1 VVQPHTAT
9 DVRGEPTFRAYTDT
23 HIDKLAARA
32 RFSID
37 ERLAMRA
44 VAAVLPFRT
53 NTYVVDELI
62 DWMAVPDDP
71 IFRLTFPQSDMLAP
85 VDLSRMVD
93 LLSRDAPRQE
103 VRQAAHEVRSRLSP
117 HPGGQMDLN
126 MPFHDGAALN
136 GMQHKYSETLLFFP
150 RQGQTCHAYCTYC
163 FRWPQFVGEPALKMA
178 TNDTDGLLTYLLCHP
193 EITDVLITGGDP
205 LVMSTLVLERYIEV
219 LLDPRLEGLESIRIG
234 TKAVSYWPY
243 RFVTDSDA
251 DDLMRLFER
260 VVAAGKHLAV
270 MGHFSHPRELELD
283 IAATAV
289 RRIRGTGAVIRCQA
303 PLIRGVNDDPS
314 TWATLW
320 RNTTRMGAIPYYMFV
335 ERDTGPQDYF
345 AVPLARGYKIFRD
358 AYKQVSGLARTV
370 RGPIMS
376 AAPGK
381 VCVDGVIE
389 ICGEQVFVLHFVQA
403 RDPELVNQ
411 PFFARFDP
419 TATWLTDLVPAL
431 GATQFPFEP
440 IRRRGLGGLVAREI
454 DGTDGTARDGRVPTY
469 NSGAGGADLVP
480 LPSSGSLD

>member
-1 VVQPHTAT
+1 MIKGLARHHPPAVSRPRRKEANVVQPHTAT
-9 DVRGEPTFRAYTDT
+9 DAPQAPTFHAYTDN

-32 RFSID
+32 RFSVD

-53 NTYVVDELI
+53 NTYVVDKLI

-85 VDLSRMVD
+85 ADLSRMVD
-93 LLSRDAPRQE
+93 LLRRGAPRQE
-103 VRQAAHEVRSRLSP
+103 VRQAAHEIRLRLNP
-117 HPGGQMDLN
+117 HPDGQIDLN
-126 MPFHDGAALN
+126 TPFHDGAALN

-163 FRWPQFVGEPALKMA
+163 FRWPQFVGEPELKMA
-178 TNDTDGLLTYLLCHP
+178 TNDTEGLLAYLLCHP
-193 EITDVLITGGDP
+193 EITSVLITGGDP
-205 LVMSTLVLERYIEV
+205 LVMSALVLERYIEV

-243 RFVTDSDA
+243 RFVTDADA

-270 MGHFSHPRELELD
+270 MGHFSHPRELEPD
-283 IAATAV
+283 VAATAV
-289 RRIRGTGAVIRCQA
+289 RRIRNTGAVVRCQA
-303 PLIRGVNDDPS
+303 PLIRGVNDNPS

-335 ERDTGPQDYF
+335 ERDTGPKDYF
-345 AVPLARGYKIFRD
+345 AVPLARGYEIFRD

-381 VCVDGVIE
+381 VCVDGVVE
-389 ICGEQVFVLHFVQA
+389 ICGEQVFVLHLVQA
-403 RDPELVNQ
+403 RNPELVNQ

-419 TATWLTDLVPAL
+419 AATWLSDLVPAL
-431 GATQFPFEP
+431 GATRFPFEP
-440 IRRRGLGGLVAREI
+440 
-454 DGTDGTARDGRVPTY
+454 T
-469 NSGAGGADLVP
+469 
-480 LPSSGSLD
+480 

>member
-1 VVQPHTAT
+1 
-9 DVRGEPTFRAYTDT
+9 
-23 HIDKLAARA
+23 
-32 RFSID
+32 
-37 ERLAMRA
+37 MRA

-53 NTYVVDELI
+53 NSYVVDELI

-71 IFRLTFPQSDMLAP
+71 VFRLTFPQGEMLAP
-85 VDLSRMVD
+85 ADLSRMMD
-93 LLSRDAPRQE
+93 LLRRSAPRQE
-103 VRQAAHEVRSRLSP
+103 LRQAAHEIRLRLSP
-117 HPGGQMDLN
+117 HPDGQIDLN
-126 MPFHDGAALN
+126 TPFHDGAALN
-136 GMQHKYSETLLFFP
+136 GMQHKYAETLLFFP
-150 RQGQTCHAYCTYC
+150 RRGQTCHAYCTYC
-163 FRWPQFVGEPALKMA
+163 FRWPQFVGEPELKMA
-178 TNDTDGLLTYLLCHP
+178 TNDTDGLLTYLLGHP
-193 EITDVLITGGDP
+193 EITNVLITGGDP
-205 LVMSTLVLERYIEV
+205 LVMSTLLLERYIDV

-289 RRIRGTGAVIRCQA
+289 QRIRGTGAVVRCQA

-314 TWATLW
+314 IWAMLW
-320 RNTTRMGAIPYYMFV
+320 RNMTRMGAIPYYMFV
-335 ERDTGPQDYF
+335 ERETGPKDYF
-345 AVPLARGYKIFRD
+345 AVPLARAYGIFRD

-381 VCVDGVIE
+381 VCVDGVVE

-403 RDPELVNQ
+403 RNPELVNL

-431 GATQFPFEP
+431 GATHFPFEP
-440 IRRRGLGGLVAREI
+440 TE
-454 DGTDGTARDGRVPTY
+454 T
-469 NSGAGGADLVP
+469 ADLR
-480 LPSSGSLD
+480 

>member
-1 VVQPHTAT
+1 
-9 DVRGEPTFRAYTDT
+9 
-23 HIDKLAARA
+23 
-32 RFSID
+32 
-37 ERLAMRA
+37 MRA

-71 IFRLTFPQSDMLAP
+71 IFRLTFPQGNMLAP
-85 VDLSRMVD
+85 ADLSRMVD
-93 LLSRDAPRQE
+93 MLRRGAPRQE
-103 VRQAAHEVRSRLSP
+103 VRQAAHEIRSRLNP
-117 HPGGQMDLN
+117 HPDGQIDLN
-126 MPFHDGAALN
+126 TPFHDGVALN

-150 RQGQTCHAYCTYC
+150 RHGQTCHAYCTYC
-163 FRWPQFVGEPALKMA
+163 FRWPQFVGEPELKMA
-178 TNDTDGLLTYLLCHP
+178 TNDTDRLLAYLLCHP
-193 EITDVLITGGDP
+193 EITSVLITGGDP

-243 RFVTDSDA
+243 RFVTDSDS

-260 VVAAGKHLAV
+260 VVAVGKHLAV

-289 RRIRGTGAVIRCQA
+289 RRIRGTGAVVRCQA
-303 PLIRGVNDDPS
+303 PLIRGVNDDSS

-320 RNTTRMGAIPYYMFV
+320 RKATRMGAIPYYMFV
-335 ERDTGPQDYF
+335 ERDTGPKDYF
-345 AVPLARGYKIFRD
+345 AVPLARGYEIFRD
-358 AYKQVSGLARTV
+358 AYKHVSGLARTV

-376 AAPGK
+376 AEPGK
-381 VCVDGVIE
+381 VCVDGVVE
-389 ICGEQVFVLHFVQA
+389 ICGELVFVLHFVQA
-403 RDPELVNQ
+403 RNPELVNQ

-431 GATQFPFEP
+431 GATRFPFEP
-440 IRRRGLGGLVAREI
+440 
-454 DGTDGTARDGRVPTY
+454 T
-469 NSGAGGADLVP
+469 
-480 LPSSGSLD
+480 

>member
-1 VVQPHTAT
+1 MKEANMVQPHTAT
-9 DVRGEPTFRAYTDT
+9 DSPGVPAFRAYMGN

-32 RFSID
+32 QFSAD

-71 IFRLTFPQSDMLAP
+71 IFRLTFPNGDMLAP
-85 VDLSRMVD
+85 ADLSRMVD
-93 LLSRDAPRQE
+93 LLRRGATSNE
-103 VRQAAHEVRSRLSP
+103 LHQAAHEIRSQLSP
-117 HPGGQMDLN
+117 HPNGQVDLN
-126 MPFHDGAALN
+126 TPFHGSAPLN

-150 RQGQTCHAYCTYC
+150 RKGQTCHAYCTYC
-163 FRWPQFVGEPALKMA
+163 FRWPQFVGEPELKMA
-178 TNDTDGLLTYLLCHP
+178 TNDTDGLLVYLLCHP

-205 LVMSTLVLERYIEV
+205 LVMSTSVLERYIEI
-219 LLDPRLEGLESIRIG
+219 LLDPRLEWLKSIRIG

-260 VVAAGKHLAV
+260 VVVAGKHLAV
-270 MGHFSHPRELELD
+270 MSHFSHPRELELD

-289 RRIRGTGAVIRCQA
+289 RRIHGTGAVVRCQA
-303 PLIRGVNDDPS
+303 PLIRGVNDDS
-314 TWATLW
+314 DAWIRLW

-335 ERDTGPQDYF
+335 ERDTGPKDYF
-345 AVPLARGYKIFRD
+345 AVPLARGYEIFRD

-376 AAPGK
+376 ATPGK
-381 VCVDGVIE
+381 VCVDGVVE

-403 RDPELVNQ
+403 RNPELVNQ
-411 PFFARFDP
+411 PFFASFDP
-419 TATWLTDLVPAL
+419 TATWLTDLVPGL
-431 GATQFPFEP
+431 GATRFPFDPQDAMEP
-440 IRRRGLGGLVAREI
+440 A
-454 DGTDGTARDGRVPTY
+454 A
-469 NSGAGGADLVP
+469 A
-480 LPSSGSLD
+480 